1 MKRHIIEIR
10 GGVSAVLALMLLL
23 LLSISG
29 CASSLKTA
37 EIVAINQ
44 AREGE
49 SCYLWAGDRIAVK
62 FFYDEGLND
71 EVTIRPDGKV
81 SLQLIG
87 EIQAA
92 GLTPSQ
98 FEALLRHE
106 YSKVLYAGEVPH
118 GEGSDE
124 QGVYE
129 DHAAKDFLTVGS
141 TIAVKFFYTPELN
154 DEVVIRPDG
163 KISLQLVDE
172 IKAAGLTPQQLD
184 SLLTREYAKVLYAGE
199 VLKSDPEPDDAG
211 SSSGE
216 KAGRSEYILAV
227 GNKVAIDFAYDDDLD
242 QEVVIRPDGKISLK
256 QIDEIQAA
264 GLTPGQLDS
273 LLTREYAKVLYAE
286 GVNEGE
292 AEGWQLDPVDTLLEC
307 QYVLSVGS
315 SIAVKFF
322 YNDELNEEVVI
333 RPDGMISLQRIG
345 DVKAAGLTA
354 AALAKLLK
362 ERYSEFVDSAEVAV
376 IVKDFKKPDLTVIVK
391 DFKVPELT
399 VVAND
404 IKVPEVTVTV
414 TNSAA
419 QKVYVGGEVARPG
432 MIPISGMLRIHDSVI
447 GAGGAL
453 ETADLE
459 RAVVIRYNGSPE
471 PEVYSVNLTK
481 VMRGKLPDMK
491 LKPYDVV
498 YLPKTAIA
506 EVNTLAKQY
515 IHGLIP
521 VNFNLVYNLN
531 PELSVHSD

>member
-1 MKRHIIEIR
+1 MKRYIREMR
-10 GGVSAVLALMLLL
+10 GGILAALMLPVLF

-29 CASSLKTA
+29 CAPSLETA

-44 AREGE
+44 ENEGQ
-49 SCYLWAGDRIAVK
+49 SCYLWAGDHISVK
-62 FFYDEGLND
+62 FFYNEGLND

-118 GEGSDE
+118 GDQYDE

-129 DHAAKDFLTVGS
+129 DHAAKDLLTVGS
-141 TIAVKFFYTPELN
+141 TIAVKFFYTPELS
-154 DEVVIRPDG
+154 DEVIIRPDG

-199 VLKSDPEPDDAG
+199 VLSSDPEEDA
-211 SSSGE
+211 SSLGA
-216 KAGRSEYILAV
+216 KVGRGGYILAV
-227 GNKVAIDFAYDDDLD
+227 GNKITIDFAYDDELD
-242 QEVVIRPDGKISLK
+242 QEVVVRPDGKISLK
-256 QIDEIQAA
+256 HIDEIQAA

-286 GVNEGE
+286 GSSESKGKDS
-292 AEGWQLDPVDTLLEC
+292 QLDPVETLVELE
-307 QYVLSVGS
+307 YILSTGNR
-315 SIAVKFF
+315 IAVKFF
-322 YNDELNEEVVI
+322 YNDELNDEVII
-333 RPDGMISLQRIG
+333 RPDGRISLERIG

-354 AALAKLLK
+354 GGLTKVLREK
-362 ERYSEFVDSAEVAV
+362 YSELLDSPEVAV
-376 IVKDFKKPDLTVIVK
+376 IVKDFKKPDLTVVVK

-404 IKVPEVTVTV
+404 IKVPEVTVAV
-414 TNSAA
+414 TSAAA
-419 QKVYVGGEVARPG
+419 QKVYVGGEISRPG
-432 MIPISGMLRIHDSVI
+432 MVPILGMLRIHDTVI
-447 GAGGAL
+447 QAGGAL
-453 ETADLE
+453 ATADLD
-459 RAVVIRYNGSPE
+459 RVVVIRYNGSPE
-471 PEVYSVNLTK
+471 PDIYSVNLRK
-481 VMRGKLPDMK
+481 IMRGEIPDMK
-491 LKPYDVV
+491 LRPYDVV
-498 YLPKTAIA
+498 YVPRTAIA
-506 EVNTLAKQY
+506 EVNILAKQY

-521 VNFNLVYNLN
+521 VNFNFVYNLT
-531 PELSVHSD
+531 PEVEMKVN